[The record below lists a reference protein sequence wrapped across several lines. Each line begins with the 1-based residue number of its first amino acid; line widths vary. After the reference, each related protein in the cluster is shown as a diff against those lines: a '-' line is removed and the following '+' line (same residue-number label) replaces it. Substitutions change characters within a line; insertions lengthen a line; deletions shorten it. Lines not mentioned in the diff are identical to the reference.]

1 MFKLN
6 KSTGQFILKEGYN
19 APSLASYVQSL
30 KEIIFSLSPKTKTEA
45 RRLEIAKNHL
55 KEIRLHVRRLEE
67 KNRQLEEQL
76 RILEEEKGGK
86 R

>member
-6 KSTGQFILKEGYN
+6 KSTGQFILKEGHN
-19 APSLASYVQSL
+19 SPSLASYVQSL

-55 KEIRLHVRRLEE
+55 KEIRIHVRRLQE
-67 KNRQLEEQL
+67 KNNQLEEQL
-76 RILEEEKGGK
+76 KLLEEKGGE